1 MRLPKAPALPY
12 TTGLSMTE
20 GYPMTTTDATRPD
33 LYRIIHKG
41 LRLGHCQ
48 LLARLGSACWADETG
63 SAALL
68 DELRAHLALSRA
80 HLEHEDAAIHPC
92 LSEAAETLAR
102 LEQEH
107 GHHLEQFRGLDSL
120 ARKVADAK
128 GTARA
133 QGGHEL
139 YLAFARFVA
148 ADFLHMEREEQ
159 EIMPLLWLLL
169 SDDAISGIHGRI
181 VTAIPPLQ
189 MVAYLRL
196 ILPAI
201 STPERLAMLKA
212 MQADAPAA
220 VFAEVLEK
228 AAKPSLPLRDW
239 QSLASDLG
247 VAA

>member
-1 MRLPKAPALPY
+1 
-12 TTGLSMTE
+12 
-20 GYPMTTTDATRPD
+20 MTTTDATRPD

-48 LLARLGSACWADETG
+48 LLARLGSADWADQTA
-63 SAALL
+63 SSALL
-68 DELRAHLALSRA
+68 GDLRAHLALGRA

-92 LSEAAETLAR
+92 LSEAAAETLAQ

-107 GHHLEQFRGLDSL
+107 EHHLEQFRGLDSL
-120 ARKVADAK
+120 ARKVVAAQ
-128 GTARA
+128 GAARA

-148 ADFLHMEREEQ
+148 ADFPHMEHEEQ

-169 SDDAISGIHGRI
+169 SDDEINAIHARI
-181 VTAIPPLQ
+181 VAAIPPFQ